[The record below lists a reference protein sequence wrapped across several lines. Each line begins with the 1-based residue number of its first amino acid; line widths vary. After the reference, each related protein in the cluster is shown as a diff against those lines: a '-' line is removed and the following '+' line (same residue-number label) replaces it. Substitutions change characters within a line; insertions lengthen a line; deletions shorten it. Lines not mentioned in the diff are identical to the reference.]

1 MKMPNMITFEYPLNE
16 KMRSY
21 LRFEFLFLQ
30 LLKSKKFKNESD
42 ATVFFKALFELL
54 ELCERCDIRHDLV
67 KDLRDLSVQ
76 MKGWLKHEEV
86 NLQAVSELSTEI
98 ESLIDAVLTMPK
110 QLRYFKSNRFL
121 TSIKQRF
128 SIPSGCCNFD
138 LPQYHFWLSESSEEQ
153 SKDAEVWLSHFE
165 VLQKALFLFLKIKRS
180 QGIIS
185 KQTAVNGF
193 YQGAVENCC
202 FVTIELETSFS
213 VYPMISGHK
222 DRYSIRFMS
231 TDIENHLSENIQ
243 FRQICC

>member
-1 MKMPNMITFEYPLNE
+1 MSKIITFEYPLNE

-30 LLKSKKFKNESD
+30 LTKSKQFEAESD
-42 ATVFFKALFELL
+42 ATVFLKALFELL
-54 ELCERCDIRHDLV
+54 ELSERCDIRHDLV
-67 KDLRDLSVQ
+67 KDLRELTVQ

-86 NLQAVSELSTEI
+86 NLQAVSELSSEI
-98 ESLIDAVLTMPK
+98 ETLIEAVLAMPK

-138 LPQYHFWLSESSEEQ
+138 LPQYHFWLSESAEKRN
-153 SKDAEVWLSHFE
+153 KDAEVWLSHFSA
-165 VLQKALFLFLKIKRS
+165 LQKALFLYLKIKRS
-180 QGIIS
+180 QGVS
-185 KQTAVNGF
+185 STQTAVNGF
-193 YQGAVENCC
+193 YQGAVEHCC
-202 FVTIELETSFS
+202 FVTIELETSFA

-231 TDIENHLSENIQ
+231 TDIENHLAENIK
-243 FRQICC
+243 FKQICC

>member
-1 MKMPNMITFEYPLNE
+1 MSKIITFEYPLNE

-30 LLKSKKFKNESD
+30 LTKSKQFETESD
-42 ATVFFKALFELL
+42 ATVFLKALFELL
-54 ELCERCDIRHDLV
+54 ELSERCDIRHDLV
-67 KDLRDLSVQ
+67 KDLRELTVQ

-86 NLQAVSELSTEI
+86 NSQAVSELSSEI
-98 ESLIDAVLTMPK
+98 EGLIEAVLAMPK

-138 LPQYHFWLSESSEEQ
+138 LPQYHFWLSESIEKRN
-153 SKDAEVWLSHFE
+153 KDAEVWLSHFSA
-165 VLQKALFLFLKIKRS
+165 LQKALFLFLKIKRS
-180 QGIIS
+180 QGVS
-185 KQTAVNGF
+185 SQQTAVNGF
-193 YQGAVENCC
+193 YQGAVEHCC
-202 FVTIELETSFS
+202 FVSIELDTEFS

-231 TDIENHLSENIQ
+231 TDIENHLAENIK
-243 FRQICC
+243 FNQICC